1 MRAVTAFLCVAAS
14 LLFAR
19 CGEDR
24 EAVAADVPKVEI
36 RAQVA
41 AAQTATAVATVDGR
55 IATLDVTEGAAVQ
68 PGQLLATL
76 TNASID
82 RDLAHARAQ
91 VAVAEQRLRDAR
103 RPLAQTLV
111 LGDAGAR
118 ERAAKQILENRQ
130 TKRDRYRELFK
141 TRDISK
147 QELEDAENEYAA
159 ALRDY
164 LGEKERAEVKVAPP
178 ADTSLLQLELE
189 KAKAEEA
196 FVSERKTLL
205 RVLAPIGG
213 VVTRVHA
220 RAGDSIFTRD
230 PVVEITNNR
239 TVDVRGAIAPELMRY
254 LRPGMPVEVKV
265 FTVPPRKFTVPVKA
279 IVPAASGATLVVD
292 LPNPDAVLQA
302 GQQALIT
309 VK

>member
-1 MRAVTAFLCVAAS
+1 MRAPTAFLCVAV
-14 LLFAR
+14 LLLAR
-19 CGEDR
+19 CGDDR
-24 EAVAADVPKVEI
+24 EAVAAGVPNVEI

-55 IATLDVTEGAAVQ
+55 VATIEVSEGAVVQ
-68 PGQLLATL
+68 PGQLIATL
-76 TNASID
+76 ANASVE

-91 VAVAEQRLRDAR
+91 VALAEQRLREAR
-103 RPLAQTLV
+103 KPIAQRLV

-141 TRDISK
+141 TRDVSR

-164 LGEKERAEVKVAPP
+164 LNERERASVKVIET
-178 ADTSLLQLELE
+178 DTSLLQLELE

-196 FVSERKTLL
+196 FVNERKSLL
-205 RVLAPIGG
+205 RVVAPIEG

-220 RAGDSIFTRD
+220 RLGESIFTRD
-230 PVVEITNNR
+230 PVAEITNNK

-254 LRPGMPVEVKV
+254 VRPGMPVEVKV

-279 IVPAASGATLVVD
+279 VVPGGGGATLVVD